1 MAQATND
8 TPYIGTELVINV
20 NIEPINNIHMSNYDF
35 TIKAFCNEKKV
46 VTFNKGDWNCQKVDD
61 DNYVILLDT
70 NDVGAGKLKLIVTAY
85 IPDDRFLSE
94 ENDGKRTEIIPIN
107 TGIPIKDKF

>member
-20 NIEPINNIHMSNYDF
+20 NIESLGDIHMSNYDF

-46 VTFNKGDWNCQKVDD
+46 VTFNKGDWNCQEVDD

-94 ENDGKRTEIIPIN
+94 ENDGKRTEVIPIN
-107 TGIPIKDKF
+107 TGINIKDKI

>member
-1 MAQATND
+1 MAQSTNEF
-8 TPYIGTELVINV
+8 PYIGTELVINV
-20 NIEPINNIHMSNYDF
+20 NIEPTGNYHMSDYDF
-35 TIKAFCNEKKV
+35 EIVAFCTEEKLKAYK
-46 VTFNKGDWNCQKVDD
+46 KGDWDCQPVDD

-70 NDVGAGKLKLIVTAY
+70 TDVGPGKLKLIVTAY

-94 ENDGKRTEIIPIN
+94 NNDGLRTEVIPIN